1 MTIEISDVEK
11 GLYHA
16 WSDYEYK
23 EGNLYSTTFRDGWLM
38 GIEWYK
44 KKLEDIR
51 NSSTASA
58 DGVFVDLNTCRASY
72 KDITVILP
80 RREALLLHFIMTNKH
95 RFFTREEILNEVW
108 PDDVIVGPRT
118 IDVHMCKVKKRLNLT
133 NLLINIKGV
142 GLIWKR

>member
-1 MTIEISDVEK
+1 MDISDIEK

-44 KKLEDIR
+44 KKLESVN
-51 NSSTASA
+51 NSSIASA
-58 DGVFVDLNTCRASY
+58 DGVSVNLGTCTASY
-72 KDITVILP
+72 KDTTTTLP
-80 RREALLLHFIMTNKH
+80 RREALLLHFVITNKH
-95 RFFTREEILNEVW
+95 KFSTREEILKKVW
-108 PDDVIVGPRT
+108 PDDVVVGPRT
-118 IDVHMCKVKKRLNLT
+118 IDVHMCKIRKRLNLT